1 MCSSCSL
8 LNNDGTVSCSTC
20 GYTNPQAI
28 LKYPGS
34 DDREENTATKT
45 TDNPGSVSFLDDVEW
60 TCNECTFTNSVSTAC
75 EMCLGSKPQS
85 LPERIKGTDQNQSTR
100 YATASPSNCLMTD
113 GSDDELRIVLI
124 GRTGSGKSATGNSIL
139 GKTHFKAMVSGSSIT
154 ANCSRG
160 ESHRDGRLVLVVDT
174 PGLFDTN
181 NLNLEVTREISK
193 CIGMTSPGPH
203 AVILVIGIGRYTKE
217 EQDTVEHFLQHFGH
231 DVIKY
236 MMIIFTREDSLKQ
249 EDKTIE
255 DFLDGAPREL
265 KEIVTKCKHRYV
277 AMNNAADDSEKKL
290 KIDEVVHKID
300 EMVEENGGVC
310 YTNAMY
316 DAAEEL
322 LERRM
327 EQIRREFEQD
337 HERERSKLKHQASV
351 EFGKDLTELRA
362 EKSKLEKKMTRMEW
376 EKDYAEKGKQT
387 LELEMMQ
394 LQRQLDES
402 QERMDGQVNHQLEER
417 ITSLKRR
424 DVLLNQELQQKE
436 RQRRLIQSDLER
448 RKHGI
453 KEAEKGAKRNKS
465 PNLGASIRGQVRDEV
480 ENKSPTIFTDLLQSL
495 KNAGKTFLSHAIKFF
510 TKLF

>member
-1 MCSSCSL
+1 
-8 LNNDGTVSCSTC
+8 
-20 GYTNPQAI
+20 
-28 LKYPGS
+28 
-34 DDREENTATKT
+34 
-45 TDNPGSVSFLDDVEW
+45 
-60 TCNECTFTNSVSTAC
+60 
-75 EMCLGSKPQS
+75 
-85 LPERIKGTDQNQSTR
+85 
-100 YATASPSNCLMTD
+100 MTD
-113 GSDDELRIVLI
+113 GGDDELRIVLI

-139 GKTHFKAMVSGSSIT
+139 GRNHFKAMVSGSSIT

-181 NLNLEVTREISK
+181 NLNFEVTREISK

-203 AVILVIGIGRYTKE
+203 AVILVIGLGRYTKE

-249 EDKTIE
+249 EDKTIKE
-255 DFLDGAPREL
+255 FLDEAPPEL
-265 KEIVTKCKHRYV
+265 KEIVTKCKNRYV
-277 AMNNAADDSEKKL
+277 AMNNIADASEKKL

-300 EMVEENGGVC
+300 EMVEENGDVC

-337 HERERSKLKHQASV
+337 HERARLKLKNQASV
-351 EFGKDLTELRA
+351 EFGKDLGELRD
-362 EKSKLEKKMTRMEW
+362 EKSKLEKKITRMEW
-376 EKDYAEKGKQT
+376 EKDYAEKGKQS
-387 LELEMMQ
+387 LQIELVQ
-394 LQRQLDES
+394 LQRQWDES
-402 QERMDGQVNHQLEER
+402 QERTNGEVNHQLVER
-417 ITSLKRR
+417 IASLKRR
-424 DVLLNQELQQKE
+424 EVLLSQELQQKE
-436 RQRRLIQSDLER
+436 RQRLLIQSDLER

-453 KEAEKGAKRNKS
+453 KEAEKGAVGYHR
-465 PNLGASIRGQVRDEV
+465 PNLGASIRGRVRDEV
-480 ENKSPTIFTDLLQSL
+480 ENKSPNIFKDLLESL
-495 KNAGKTFLSHAIKFF
+495 KNAGRTFLSHAIKFF

>member
-1 MCSSCSL
+1 
-8 LNNDGTVSCSTC
+8 
-20 GYTNPQAI
+20 
-28 LKYPGS
+28 
-34 DDREENTATKT
+34 
-45 TDNPGSVSFLDDVEW
+45 
-60 TCNECTFTNSVSTAC
+60 
-75 EMCLGSKPQS
+75 
-85 LPERIKGTDQNQSTR
+85 
-100 YATASPSNCLMTD
+100 MTD
-113 GSDDELRIVLI
+113 GGDDELRIVLI

-139 GKTHFKAMVSGSSIT
+139 GRNHFKAMVSGSSIT

-181 NLNLEVTREISK
+181 NLNFEVTREISK

-203 AVILVIGIGRYTKE
+203 AVILVIGLGRYTKE

-249 EDKTIE
+249 EDKTIKE
-255 DFLDGAPREL
+255 FLDEAPPEL
-265 KEIVTKCKHRYV
+265 KEIVTKCKNRYV
-277 AMNNAADDSEKKL
+277 AMNNIADASEKKL

-300 EMVEENGGVC
+300 EMVEENGDVC

-337 HERERSKLKHQASV
+337 HERARLKLKNQASV
-351 EFGKDLTELRA
+351 EFGKDLGELRD
-362 EKSKLEKKMTRMEW
+362 EKSKLEKKITRMEW
-376 EKDYAEKGKQT
+376 EKDYAEKGKQS
-387 LELEMMQ
+387 LQIELVQ
-394 LQRQLDES
+394 LQCQWDES
-402 QERMDGQVNHQLEER
+402 QERTNGEVNHQLVER
-417 ITSLKRR
+417 IASLKRR
-424 DVLLNQELQQKE
+424 EVLLSQELQQKE
-436 RQRRLIQSDLER
+436 RQRLLIQSDLER

-453 KEAEKGAKRNKS
+453 KEAEKGAVGYQR
-465 PNLGASIRGQVRDEV
+465 PNLGASIRGRVRDEV
-480 ENKSPTIFTDLLQSL
+480 ENKSPNIFKDLLESL
-495 KNAGKTFLSHAIKFF
+495 KNAGRTFLSHAIKFF

>member
-1 MCSSCSL
+1 
-8 LNNDGTVSCSTC
+8 
-20 GYTNPQAI
+20 
-28 LKYPGS
+28 
-34 DDREENTATKT
+34 
-45 TDNPGSVSFLDDVEW
+45 
-60 TCNECTFTNSVSTAC
+60 
-75 EMCLGSKPQS
+75 
-85 LPERIKGTDQNQSTR
+85 
-100 YATASPSNCLMTD
+100 MTD
-113 GSDDELRIVLI
+113 GGDDELRIVLI

-160 ESHRDGRLVLVVDT
+160 ESYRDGRLVLVVDT
-174 PGLFDTN
+174 PGLFDTH
-181 NLNLEVTREISK
+181 NLNFEVTREISK

-255 DFLDGAPREL
+255 EFLDGAPPEL

-277 AMNNAADDSEKKL
+277 AMNNTADDSEKKL

-300 EMVEENGGVC
+300 EMVKDNGGVC

-316 DAAEEL
+316 EAAEEL

-337 HERERSKLKHQASV
+337 HERERSQLKHQASV
-351 EFGKDLTELRA
+351 EFGKDLRELRD
-362 EKSKLEKKMTRMEW
+362 EKSKLEKKMTRLQW
-376 EKDYAEKGKQT
+376 EKDYAEKGKQS
-387 LELEMMQ
+387 LQIEMMQ
-394 LQRQLDES
+394 LQRQCDES
-402 QERMDGQVNHQLEER
+402 QERTDGEVNHQLVER
-417 ITSLKRR
+417 VAALGRR
-424 DVLLNQELQQKE
+424 EVLLSQELQQKE
-436 RQRRLIQSDLER
+436 RHRLLMLSDLER

-453 KEAEKGAKRNKS
+453 KEAEKEAEGYQT
-465 PNLGASIRGQVRDEV
+465 PNFGASIRKGIVRERVRDEV
-480 ENKSPTIFTDLLQSL
+480 ENKSPNIFTELLQSL
-495 KNAGKTFLSHAIKFF
+495 KNAGRTFLSYAIKFF
-510 TKLF
+510 TKVF

>member
-1 MCSSCSL
+1 
-8 LNNDGTVSCSTC
+8 
-20 GYTNPQAI
+20 
-28 LKYPGS
+28 
-34 DDREENTATKT
+34 
-45 TDNPGSVSFLDDVEW
+45 
-60 TCNECTFTNSVSTAC
+60 
-75 EMCLGSKPQS
+75 
-85 LPERIKGTDQNQSTR
+85 
-100 YATASPSNCLMTD
+100 MTD
-113 GSDDELRIVLI
+113 GGDDELRIVLI

-160 ESHRDGRLVLVVDT
+160 ESYRDGRLVLVVDT
-174 PGLFDTN
+174 PGLFDTH
-181 NLNLEVTREISK
+181 NLNFEVTREISK

-255 DFLDGAPREL
+255 EFLDGAPPEL

-277 AMNNAADDSEKKL
+277 AMNNTADDSEKKL
-290 KIDEVVHKID
+290 KIDELVHKID
-300 EMVEENGGVC
+300 EMVEDNGGVC

-351 EFGKDLTELRA
+351 EFGKDLRELRD
-362 EKSKLEKKMTRMEW
+362 EKSKLEKKMTRLQW
-376 EKDYAEKGKQT
+376 EKDYAEKGKQS
-387 LELEMMQ
+387 LQIEMMQ
-394 LQRQLDES
+394 LQRQWDES
-402 QERMDGQVNHQLEER
+402 QERTDGEVNHQLVER
-417 ITSLKRR
+417 IAALGRR
-424 DVLLNQELQQKE
+424 EVLLSQELQQKE
-436 RQRRLIQSDLER
+436 RHRLLMLSDLER

-453 KEAEKGAKRNKS
+453 KEVEKEAEGYQT
-465 PNLGASIRGQVRDEV
+465 PNFGASIRKGIVRERVRDEV
-480 ENKSPTIFTDLLQSL
+480 ENKSPNIFTELLQSL
-495 KNAGKTFLSHAIKFF
+495 KNAGRTFLSYAIKFF
-510 TKLF
+510 TKVF

>member
-1 MCSSCSL
+1 
-8 LNNDGTVSCSTC
+8 
-20 GYTNPQAI
+20 
-28 LKYPGS
+28 
-34 DDREENTATKT
+34 
-45 TDNPGSVSFLDDVEW
+45 
-60 TCNECTFTNSVSTAC
+60 
-75 EMCLGSKPQS
+75 
-85 LPERIKGTDQNQSTR
+85 
-100 YATASPSNCLMTD
+100 MTD
-113 GSDDELRIVLI
+113 GGDDELRIVLI

-160 ESHRDGRLVLVVDT
+160 ESYRDGRLVLVVDT
-174 PGLFDTN
+174 PGLFDTH
-181 NLNLEVTREISK
+181 NLNFEVTREISK

-255 DFLDGAPREL
+255 EFLDGAPPEL

-277 AMNNAADDSEKKL
+277 AMNNTADDSEKKL

-300 EMVEENGGVC
+300 EMVEDNGGVC

-351 EFGKDLTELRA
+351 EFGKDLRELRD
-362 EKSKLEKKMTRMEW
+362 EKSKLEKKMTRLQW
-376 EKDYAEKGKQT
+376 EKDYAEKGKQS
-387 LELEMMQ
+387 LQIEMMQ
-394 LQRQLDES
+394 LQRQWDES
-402 QERMDGQVNHQLEER
+402 QERTDGEVNHHLVER
-417 ITSLKRR
+417 IAALGRR
-424 DVLLNQELQQKE
+424 EVLLSQELQQKE
-436 RQRRLIQSDLER
+436 RHRLLMLSDLER

-453 KEAEKGAKRNKS
+453 KEVEKEAEGYQT
-465 PNLGASIRGQVRDEV
+465 PNFGASIRKGIVRERVRDEV
-480 ENKSPTIFTDLLQSL
+480 ENKSPNIFTELLQSL
-495 KNAGKTFLSHAIKFF
+495 KNAGRTFLSYAIKFF
-510 TKLF
+510 TKVF

>member
-1 MCSSCSL
+1 
-8 LNNDGTVSCSTC
+8 
-20 GYTNPQAI
+20 
-28 LKYPGS
+28 
-34 DDREENTATKT
+34 
-45 TDNPGSVSFLDDVEW
+45 
-60 TCNECTFTNSVSTAC
+60 
-75 EMCLGSKPQS
+75 
-85 LPERIKGTDQNQSTR
+85 
-100 YATASPSNCLMTD
+100 MTD
-113 GSDDELRIVLI
+113 GGDDELRIVLI

-139 GKTHFKAMVSGSSIT
+139 GKIHFKAMVSGSSIT

-160 ESHRDGRLVLVVDT
+160 ESYRDGRLVLVVDT
-174 PGLFDTN
+174 PGLFDTH
-181 NLNLEVTREISK
+181 NLNFEVTREISK

-255 DFLDGAPREL
+255 EFLDGAPPEL

-277 AMNNAADDSEKKL
+277 AMNNTADDSEKKL

-300 EMVEENGGVC
+300 EMVKDNGGVC

-351 EFGKDLTELRA
+351 EFGKDLRELRD
-362 EKSKLEKKMTRMEW
+362 EKSKLEKKMTRLQW
-376 EKDYAEKGKQT
+376 EKDYAEKGKQS
-387 LELEMMQ
+387 LQIEMMQ
-394 LQRQLDES
+394 LQRQWDES
-402 QERMDGQVNHQLEER
+402 QERTDGEVNHQLVER
-417 ITSLKRR
+417 IAALGRR
-424 DVLLNQELQQKE
+424 EVLLSQELQQKE
-436 RQRRLIQSDLER
+436 RQRLLMLSDLER

-453 KEAEKGAKRNKS
+453 KEAEKEAEGYQTPNFGAF
-465 PNLGASIRGQVRDEV
+465 IRKGIVRERVRDEV
-480 ENKSPTIFTDLLQSL
+480 ENKSPNIFTELLQSL
-495 KNAGKTFLSHAIKFF
+495 KNAGRTFLSYAIKFF
-510 TKLF
+510 TKVF

>member
-1 MCSSCSL
+1 
-8 LNNDGTVSCSTC
+8 
-20 GYTNPQAI
+20 
-28 LKYPGS
+28 
-34 DDREENTATKT
+34 
-45 TDNPGSVSFLDDVEW
+45 
-60 TCNECTFTNSVSTAC
+60 
-75 EMCLGSKPQS
+75 
-85 LPERIKGTDQNQSTR
+85 
-100 YATASPSNCLMTD
+100 MTD
-113 GSDDELRIVLI
+113 GGDDELRIVLI

-139 GKTHFKAMVSGSSIT
+139 GRNHFKAMVSGSSIT

-181 NLNLEVTREISK
+181 NLNFEVTREISK

-203 AVILVIGIGRYTKE
+203 AVILVIGLGRYTKE

-249 EDKTIE
+249 EDKTIKE
-255 DFLDGAPREL
+255 FLDEAPPEL
-265 KEIVTKCKHRYV
+265 KEIVTKCKNRYV
-277 AMNNAADDSEKKL
+277 AMNNIADASEKKL

-300 EMVEENGGVC
+300 EMVEENGDVC

-337 HERERSKLKHQASV
+337 HERARLKLKNQASV
-351 EFGKDLTELRA
+351 EFGKDLGELRD
-362 EKSKLEKKMTRMEW
+362 EKSKLEKKITRMEW
-376 EKDYAEKGKQT
+376 EKDYAEKGKQS
-387 LELEMMQ
+387 LQIELVQ
-394 LQRQLDES
+394 LQRQWDES
-402 QERMDGQVNHQLEER
+402 QERTNGEVNHQLVVR
-417 ITSLKRR
+417 IASLKRR
-424 DVLLNQELQQKE
+424 EVLLSQELQQKE
-436 RQRRLIQSDLER
+436 RQRLLIQSDLER

-453 KEAEKGAKRNKS
+453 KEAEKGAVGYHR
-465 PNLGASIRGQVRDEV
+465 PNLGASIRGRVRDEV
-480 ENKSPTIFTDLLQSL
+480 ENKSPNIFKDLLESL
-495 KNAGKTFLSHAIKFF
+495 KNAGRTFLSHAIKFF